1 MITTDIKQWIRREL
15 PVIFREDVEIHQ
27 FILDLTRSQYADK
40 QVTESRFD
48 RILDELQ
55 RDREEHR
62 RKWDEQNRK
71 WDEQNRK
78 WDEQNRKWD
87 EQNRKWDE
95 HLQVEKQEREEQKRK
110 WDENQQTIKEMLAR
124 IDAQQQKH
132 DSSIGA
138 LGARWG
144 LQTEEAFRN
153 ALAAILERS
162 FGVQVVNVT
171 EFDDTGEVFGH
182 PDQVELDVI
191 IHNGT
196 LILCEIKSSMSRSD
210 VYTFDRKVKFYERLH
225 NCTANRR
232 IIITPMIREDGR
244 RTAEKLNLEVYSYA
258 QDVKPFYSN

>member
-1 MITTDIKQWIRREL
+1 MISAEMKQWIKREL
-15 PVIFREDVEIHQ
+15 PVMFREDVEIHQ
-27 FILDLTRSQYADK
+27 FILELTRGQYADK
-40 QVTESRFD
+40 HTTENRFD

-55 RDREEHR
+55 RDREEQR
-62 RKWDEQNRK
+62 RKWESQDRK
-71 WDEQNRK
+71 WESQDRK
-78 WDEQNRKWD
+78 WE
-87 EQNRKWDE
+87 
-95 HLQVEKQEREEQKRK
+95 
-110 WDENQQTIKEMLAR
+110 ENQQTIKAILAR

-144 LQTEEAFRN
+144 LQAEEAFRN
-153 ALAAILERS
+153 ALAAILEQS

-196 LILCEIKSSMSRSD
+196 LILCEIKSSMSRGD
-210 VYTFDRKVKFYERLH
+210 VYIFNRKVKFYERLH
-225 NCTANRR
+225 QCTADRR

-258 QDVKPFYSN
+258 QDMTL